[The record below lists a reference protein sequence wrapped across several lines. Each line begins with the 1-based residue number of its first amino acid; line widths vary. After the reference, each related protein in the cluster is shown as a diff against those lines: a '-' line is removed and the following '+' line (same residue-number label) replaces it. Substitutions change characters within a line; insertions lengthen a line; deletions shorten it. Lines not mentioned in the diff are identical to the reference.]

1 MECEIDDLPGEGF
14 GFLLERLLGAGAL
27 DVYFTS
33 VQMKKNRPGTLV
45 TLLCRREQLEP
56 LAALLLAES
65 GSLGCRH
72 HAAGR
77 FEAER
82 ETFQVETEFGVVA
95 VKRARF
101 GGRTVAEA
109 PEYEDCRR
117 LALASG
123 VPWREVHRAAIAA
136 VAALAQGGPAMSSPR
151 APGSGLRVPREP
163 LPAGEGRLHIGLAG
177 GGSLRWA
184 AADLTPVV
192 EEARRRLDLSPL
204 ASAALGRSLT
214 GAALLLRLAA
224 KTPARLVV
232 EIRGDGPMRLVL
244 AEADQQGNLRGM
256 VGQPRLH
263 LPEAP
268 GGKLPVGNAIGKG
281 LLRVLR
287 EQDGASYQSQVA
299 LVTGE
304 IGTDLAHYLEQS
316 EQTQSAVLVGVLAK
330 PEGVAAAGG
339 MIVEVLPGARE
350 VDVERLEANIARLAG
365 VSRTIEEQG
374 LPGLVRTLLDGL
386 PGRDPRDARAALPLP
401 LQPRA
406 PAPAPD
412 RALGR

>member
-1 MECEIDDLPGEGF
+1 
-14 GFLLERLLGAGAL
+14 
-27 DVYFTS
+27 
-33 VQMKKNRPGTLV
+33 MKTTNV
-45 TLLCRREQLEP
+45 
-56 LAALLLAES
+56 
-65 GSLGCRH
+65 
-72 HAAGR
+72 
-77 FEAER
+77 
-82 ETFQVETEFGVVA
+82 GV
-95 VKRARF
+95 
-101 GGRTVAEA
+101 
-109 PEYEDCRR
+109 
-117 LALASG
+117 
-123 VPWREVHRAAIAA
+123 
-136 VAALAQGGPAMSSPR
+136 
-151 APGSGLRVPREP
+151 RVPQEP
-163 LPAGEGRLHIGLAG
+163 PPAGEGRLHIGLAG

-204 ASAALGRSLT
+204 AAAALGRGLT

-263 LPEAP
+263 LPSAP
-268 GGKLPVGNAIGKG
+268 GGKLPVGDAIGKG

-316 EQTQSAVLVGVLAK
+316 EQTPSAVLVGVLAK

-339 MIVEVLPGARE
+339 MIVEVLPGARDE
-350 VDVERLEANIARLAG
+350 EVERLEANIGRLAG

-374 LPGLVRTLLDGL
+374 LHGLVQTLLDGL
-386 PGRDPRDARAALPLP
+386 PGEVHETRELRYRCRCSRERLRQHLIVLSADDREHLQHADGSTEAECVFCGEIYHFEAAELK
-401 LQPRA
+401 
-406 PAPAPD
+406 PD
-412 RALGR
+412 

>member
-1 MECEIDDLPGEGF
+1 MSAT
-14 GFLLERLLGAGAL
+14 GA
-27 DVYFTS
+27 
-33 VQMKKNRPGTLV
+33 R
-45 TLLCRREQLEP
+45 
-56 LAALLLAES
+56 
-65 GSLGCRH
+65 
-72 HAAGR
+72 
-77 FEAER
+77 
-82 ETFQVETEFGVVA
+82 
-95 VKRARF
+95 
-101 GGRTVAEA
+101 
-109 PEYEDCRR
+109 
-117 LALASG
+117 
-123 VPWREVHRAAIAA
+123 
-136 VAALAQGGPAMSSPR
+136 
-151 APGSGLRVPREP
+151 GSGLRVPREP

-204 ASAALGRSLT
+204 AAAALGRSLT

-244 AEADQQGNLRGM
+244 AEADERGNLRGM

-263 LPEAP
+263 LPGAP
-268 GGKLPVGNAIGKG
+268 GGKLPVGDAIGKG

-287 EQDGASYQSQVA
+287 EQDGSSYQSQVA

-330 PEGVAAAGG
+330 PDGVAAAGG

-350 VDVERLEANIARLAG
+350 EEVGRLESNIARLAG

-386 PGRDPRDARAALPLP
+386 PGEVHETRELRYRCRCSRERLRQHLIVLSVEDREHLQHEDGSTEAECVFCGEIYRFEAAELK
-401 LQPRA
+401 
-406 PAPAPD
+406 PD
-412 RALGR
+412 